1 MELRIYN
8 LSGQLVKTLVHRQ
21 QKAGSHMVE
30 WDSRNDEGKSAKAEI
45 NFTVKNN
52 RLIER
57 ENHGPHH
64 FGAATPIK

>member
-1 MELRIYN
+1 
-8 LSGQLVKTLVHRQ
+8 
-21 QKAGSHMVE
+21 MVE